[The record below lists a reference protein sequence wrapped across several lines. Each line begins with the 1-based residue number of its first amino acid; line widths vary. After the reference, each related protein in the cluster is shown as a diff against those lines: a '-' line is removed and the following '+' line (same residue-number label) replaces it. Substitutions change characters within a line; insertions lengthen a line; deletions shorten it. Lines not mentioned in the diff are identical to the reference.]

1 MEKSLDKDLQNYSQW
16 RSNLSGAVARLA
28 DFMKT
33 HRVADLRAMQA
44 FDVARG
50 SISDDNLSVAFVAEY
65 SRGKSET
72 INTVF
77 FGDHQQRILPT
88 GTGRTTMCP
97 AEIAYDKS
105 KPSGISFLP
114 IETRQDDTP
123 LHELKK
129 ESSLWT
135 SHYFDENNS
144 EELVKA
150 LSGMAQNKLV
160 SKEYAKKLGF
170 ELKLNGVEHGNS
182 EQDYGL
188 PVNKFDEV
196 EIPSWRHAI
205 INLPHPLL
213 KQGLVILD
221 TPGLNAIG
229 AEPELTVNQLST
241 AHTVVFVL
249 AIDTGVSQSDLNLW
263 REQLLKKDTQTTLI
277 ALNKIDSLWDGIRS
291 DQEIEIEINKQIEQT
306 AEILGIS
313 RDNIFP
319 ISAQKGLLGRIQNN
333 QDLISKSRIP
343 ELEKAIGERLI
354 PAKKQIVSSAL
365 EKQLSVLTD
374 NAKSVYSGRVRD
386 IEEHIAELK
395 QISVKNT
402 DVIADIML
410 KAQAEKELLEDDMKR
425 YQALQSI
432 YSKESN
438 KLLAILSRQRLERL
452 IAKTTRNMKK
462 AASSITLQKII
473 TAYFD
478 KLYQYFDEANE
489 QVIEITHLAEKI
501 NADFESEHGIEG
513 IKINRLRIE
522 KYREEIDKLKLSESY
537 LATTRTM
544 IFREQM
550 SITKRFYQTACT
562 AARSIFAQ
570 SLKESTQWKSTL
582 MVPIESHVREHH
594 MQLRRRMESVR
605 RIHQATDTVEQ
616 RLTELKVN
624 LKSLKMQ
631 STELDSLCADI
642 DKLIDDRQS
651 NPQSSDAFDVPKAK
665 STSAQQN
672 ALYLVEPLKIPG
684 SQK

>member
-1 MEKSLDKDLQNYSQW
+1 
-16 RSNLSGAVARLA
+16 
-28 DFMKT
+28 
-33 HRVADLRAMQA
+33 
-44 FDVARG
+44 
-50 SISDDNLSVAFVAEY
+50 
-65 SRGKSET
+65 
-72 INTVF
+72 
-77 FGDHQQRILPT
+77 
-88 GTGRTTMCP
+88 
-97 AEIAYDKS
+97 
-105 KPSGISFLP
+105 
-114 IETRQDDTP
+114 
-123 LHELKK
+123 
-129 ESSLWT
+129 
-135 SHYFDENNS
+135 
-144 EELVKA
+144 
-150 LSGMAQNKLV
+150 
-160 SKEYAKKLGF
+160 
-170 ELKLNGVEHGNS
+170 
-182 EQDYGL
+182 
-188 PVNKFDEV
+188 
-196 EIPSWRHAI
+196 
-205 INLPHPLL
+205 
-213 KQGLVILD
+213 
-221 TPGLNAIG
+221 
-229 AEPELTVNQLST
+229 
-241 AHTVVFVL
+241 
-249 AIDTGVSQSDLNLW
+249 
-263 REQLLKKDTQTTLI
+263 
-277 ALNKIDSLWDGIRS
+277 
-291 DQEIEIEINKQIEQT
+291 
-306 AEILGIS
+306 
-313 RDNIFP
+313 
-319 ISAQKGLLGRIQNN
+319 
-333 QDLISKSRIP
+333 
-343 ELEKAIGERLI
+343 
-354 PAKKQIVSSAL
+354 
-365 EKQLSVLTD
+365 
-374 NAKSVYSGRVRD
+374 
-386 IEEHIAELK
+386 
-395 QISVKNT
+395 
-402 DVIADIML
+402 
-410 KAQAEKELLEDDMKR
+410 MKR